1 MMRAGR
7 SALEWIG
14 PPGALSALTEAF
26 MVHCS
31 GQEGVGNDPY
41 LRADQAHC
49 HTQRPFLWREEPL
62 PAWLPCPGR
71 NAENSDIDLL
81 VD

>member
-14 PPGALSALTEAF
+14 PPDALSALTEAF

-31 GQEGVGNDPY
+31 GREGVGNDPY
-41 LRADQAHC
+41 RRADQGHC
-49 HTQRPFLWREEPL
+49 HAHRPFLWREAPFSV
-62 PAWLPCPGR
+62 WFPCPER
-71 NAENSDIDLL
+71 DAENSDIDLL